1 MTGRAKWDAW
11 DAAGKKYNAT
21 GGAENRYLEIAR
33 SLGWTQSVVEREQKS
48 PAKSADVDLEHLSDD
63 DDDEEEA
70 PAQSS
75 SAGLG
80 RSVSKMT
87 RPEVAADQSLH
98 DLVLSGDVP
107 GLTLLLDKSPN
118 LDLNALD
125 EYGYAPIHLACD
137 RGHLE
142 VVRLLLSR
150 SAKRDIKDPDDLTP
164 LELSREAGHTQITKL
179 LEALS

>member
-48 PAKSADVDLEHLSDD
+48 PAKSADVDLEHLSD

-125 EYGYAPIHLACD
+125 EYVSEATVNFFKKTLTF
-137 RGHLE
+137 LE
-142 VVRLLLSR
+142 RVMLQFILHATEVIWKS
-150 SAKRDIKDPDDLTP
+150 
-164 LELSREAGHTQITKL
+164 
-179 LEALS
+179 